1 MLKQLVKRFW
11 AFTYK
16 SIFVEPVGLAVG
28 KEYNLNNLKAVKVTD
43 EFLKLDRGTIGCQ
56 NTKSIQDCKT
66 KEYIDSLI
74 KQCKCLPYS
83 MIDVEKVAFC
93 IILIDFNPA

>member
-1 MLKQLVKRFW
+1 MLEQLVKRFW

-28 KEYNLNNLKAVKVTD
+28 KAYNLNNLKAVKVTD
-43 EFLKLDRGTIGCQ
+43 EFLKLDRATIGCQ
-56 NTKSIQDCKT
+56 NTESIQDCKT

-83 MIDVEKVAFC
+83 IIDVEKVAFC
-93 IILIDFNPA
+93 IILINFNPA

>member
-1 MLKQLVKRFW
+1 MKQLVKIFW

-43 EFLKLDRGTIGCQ
+43 EFLKLDRATIGCQ

-83 MIDVEKVAFC
+83 IIDVKKVAFC